1 MLDRLLR
8 VEKMLSW
15 LNLVMPVMK
24 TNCSSASQIF
34 IVW

>member
-1 MLDRLLR
+1 M

-24 TNCSSASQIF
+24 QKRIIGSLALSGI
-34 IVW
+34 